1 MAQMTLT
8 NIYKLNNILTKAR
21 NDVEDIVGNGK
32 LNPFAN
38 KDAERIFMALNDL
51 CLLTV
56 DMRDKWEMIKA
67 KGEKKDV

>member
-1 MAQMTLT
+1 MARMTLT

-21 NDVEDIVGNGK
+21 NEVEDIVGNGK

-38 KDAERIFMALNDL
+38 KDAETIFMALNDL

-56 DMRDKWEMIKA
+56 DMRDKWQMGNSKIE
-67 KGEKKDV
+67 GR

>member
-8 NIYKLNNILTKAR
+8 NIYKLNNILTRTR
-21 NDVEDIVGNGK
+21 NEVEDIVGNGK
-32 LNPFAN
+32 LNPFIN

-67 KGEKKDV
+67 KGDKNV

>member
-21 NDVEDIVGNGK
+21 NDVEDIVGNGE
-32 LNPFAN
+32 LNPFIN
-38 KDAERIFMALNDL
+38 KDAETIFMALNDL

-67 KGEKKDV
+67 KGDKNV

>member
-1 MAQMTLT
+1 MEQMTLT

-38 KDAERIFMALNDL
+38 EDVETIFMALNDL

-56 DMRDKWEMIKA
+56 DMRDKWKIGNSKV
-67 KGEKKDV
+67 KWR

>member
-21 NDVEDIVGNGK
+21 NEVEDIVGDGK
-32 LNPFAN
+32 LNPFIN
-38 KDAERIFMALNDL
+38 KNAERIFRTLNDL

-56 DMRDKWEMIKA
+56 DMCDKWQIVNSKVE
-67 KGEKKDV
+67 GR

>member
-21 NDVEDIVGNGK
+21 NEVEDIVGDGK
-32 LNPFAN
+32 LNPFIN
-38 KDAERIFMALNDL
+38 KEAERIFMALNDL

-56 DMRDKWEMIKA
+56 DMHEKWDVLKVRGA
-67 KGEKKDV
+67 KKDV